1 MHVCEKV
8 GSETEVKVG
17 MEARVEAGVGAR
29 VEAGVGAGGKTRH
42 IVTEHRSTSP
52 TWLTMRRVC
61 CYNWRAV
68 CGCSTKA
75 NLAACTTK
83 MPLIKGFRDGL
94 TLPER
99 QSGLRQPSCSEG
111 YRRRLFFADSCTAV
125 CQLQA
130 LLLGEVHEGS

>member
-1 MHVCEKV
+1 MEARVEAGV
-8 GSETEVKVG
+8 GARVEAGVG
-17 MEARVEAGVGAR
+17 ARVEAGVGAR

-52 TWLTMRRVC
+52 TWLTMQRVC

-99 QSGLRQPSCSEG
+99 QSGLRQPG
-111 YRRRLFFADSCTAV
+111 LTLV
-125 CQLQA
+125 K
-130 LLLGEVHEGS
+130 